1 MPSGITITPKD
12 PSGVSLPNAAC
23 YRVKTKTLTVGTVT
37 AVLLQCAT
45 DNRRNVLAVQNL
57 GAGAVYIGGAD
68 VTTANGI
75 LIPNGAITAL
85 DFLSQCELYAVSDTA
100 GQDVRVL
107 EAV

>member
-23 YRVKTKTLTVGTVT
+23 YRVKTKTLTVGTAA

-45 DNRRNVLAVQNL
+45 DNRRNVLVVQNTSGGIL
-57 GAGAVYIGGAD
+57 YIGGSD

-75 LIPNGAITAL
+75 KLSAGQIMSL
-85 DFLSQCELYAVSDTA
+85 DFLSQCEVWAVSDTA
-100 GQDVRVL
+100 AQDVRVL